1 MPETGGH
8 AEPQEDPVPERR
20 VTVAIAEGLHAR
32 PAALF
37 VQLATAQPAAVTIRK
52 DGGKASPARS
62 ILAVMALGAKGGD
75 DVVLEADGEGAD
87 ESLDALV
94 TYLSTDQ

>member
-1 MPETGGH
+1 M
-8 AEPQEDPVPERR
+8 PERR

-37 VQLATAQPAAVTIRK
+37 VQLAGNQPTAVTIRK
-52 DGGKASPARS
+52 DGGAPAPANS

-75 DVVLEADGEGAD
+75 DVVLAADGDGA
-87 ESLDALV
+87 EQSLDALV
-94 TYLSTDQ
+94 EYLSKAEV

>member
-1 MPETGGH
+1 M
-8 AEPQEDPVPERR
+8 PERR

-37 VQLATAQPAAVTIRK
+37 VQLAGRQPVPVTIRK
-52 DGGKASPARS
+52 DGGTPASAGS

-75 DVVLEADGEGAD
+75 DVVLAAEGEGAQA
-87 ESLDALV
+87 SLDALADFLA
-94 TYLSTDQ
+94 TEAP

>member
-1 MPETGGH
+1 M
-8 AEPQEDPVPERR
+8 PERR

-37 VQLATAQPAAVTIRK
+37 VQLAATQPAAVTIRK
-52 DGGKASPARS
+52 DGGAAAPANS

-75 DVVLEADGEGAD
+75 DVVLAAEGDGAD
-87 ESLDALV
+87 ASLDALV
-94 TYLSTDQ
+94 EYLGQEQV

>member
-1 MPETGGH
+1 MPEC
-8 AEPQEDPVPERR
+8 R

-37 VQLATAQPAAVTIRK
+37 VQLASTLSAPVTIRK
-52 DGGKASPARS
+52 DGGNPAPTRS
-62 ILAVMALGAKGGD
+62 ILSVMALGAKGGD
-75 DVVLEADGEGAD
+75 DVILAADGEGAE

>member
-1 MPETGGH
+1 M
-8 AEPQEDPVPERR
+8 PERR

-37 VQLATAQPAAVTIRK
+37 VQLAGTQPAAVTIRK
-52 DGGKASPARS
+52 DGGAPAPANS

-75 DVVLEADGEGAD
+75 DVVLAAEGEGA
-87 ESLDALV
+87 EQSLDALV
-94 TYLSTDQ
+94 EYLGKVEV

>member
-1 MPETGGH
+1 M
-8 AEPQEDPVPERR
+8 PERR

-37 VQLATAQPAAVTIRK
+37 VQLATTLSAPVTIRK
-52 DGGKASPARS
+52 DGGNPAPARS

-75 DVVLEADGEGAD
+75 DVILASDGEGA
-87 ESLDALV
+87 EEALDALV

>member
-1 MPETGGH
+1 M
-8 AEPQEDPVPERR
+8 PERR

-37 VQLATAQPAAVTIRK
+37 VQLAGAQPATVTIRK
-52 DGGKASPARS
+52 DDGAPAPAGS

-75 DVVLEADGEGAD
+75 EVVLEAEGDGAEA
-87 ESLDALV
+87 SLDALAD
-94 TYLSTDQ
+94 YLTTPDH